1 MIARHGVDWSTPDRP
16 LFPTAELPTRCTRT
30 DILTK
35 TRNRMENPQYLLT
48 IETGV
53 GASQGRGE
61 FRGKPRFEA
70 GVRGRTKSVE
80 TRMWENGI
88 ERRIRNNTSM
98 KGRKPSRLS
107 IFEEFTAE

>member
-35 TRNRMENPQYLLT
+35 TRSRMENPQYLLT

-98 KGRKPSRLS
+98 KRRKPSRLS

>member
-35 TRNRMENPQYLLT
+35 TRSRMENPQYLLT

-80 TRMWENGI
+80 NVG
-88 ERRIRNNTSM
+88 ERNRTTY
-98 KGRKPSRLS
+98 P
-107 IFEEFTAE
+107 